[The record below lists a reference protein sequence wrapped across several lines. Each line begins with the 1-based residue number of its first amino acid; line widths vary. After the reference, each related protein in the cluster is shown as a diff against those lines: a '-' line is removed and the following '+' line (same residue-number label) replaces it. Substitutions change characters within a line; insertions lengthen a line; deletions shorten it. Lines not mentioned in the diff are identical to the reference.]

1 MDHQDFDKVFWNKR
15 TKENTK
21 SNQKKK
27 QFSARSEQT
36 AKISA
41 LENDELRKVR
51 TWNGQNLA
59 RERTEKRMSQ
69 KRLGEYLNVKA
80 ERIAEWE
87 RGVRPPGQI
96 IHKLKKKFPLL
107 K

>member
-1 MDHQDFDKVFWNKR
+1 MDHQDFDKVSWDKR
-15 TKENTK
+15 TKEKTV
-21 SNQKKK
+21 SNQKQK

-36 AKISA
+36 AKIFA
-41 LENDELRKVR
+41 LENDELPKPR
-51 TWNGQNLA
+51 TWNGRDLA

-69 KRLGEYLNVKA
+69 KRLGKYLNVKV

-87 RGVRPPGQI
+87 RGIRPPGQI
-96 IHKLKKKFPLL
+96 IHRLKKKFPSL

>member
-1 MDHQDFDKVFWNKR
+1 MDHQDFAKVSWNKR
-15 TKENTK
+15 TEERGI
-21 SNQKKK
+21 SNQKQK

-36 AKISA
+36 AKIQK
-41 LENDELRKVR
+41 LENDELPKIK
-51 TWNGQNLA
+51 TWNGRELA

-69 KRLGEYLNVKA
+69 KRLAEYLNVKV

-87 RGVRPPGQI
+87 RGIRPPGQM
-96 IHKLKKKFPLL
+96 IHKLKKKFPSL